1 MNVVPFL
8 WGWSDAEGLG
18 FLESYHH
25 ERTFLHFPRYPHPTL
40 AKSVGDE
47 GIVLE
52 LRILAAARMLFSK
65 FEKSTPLL
73 VFGMARVFLGVW
85 HRHRVLD
92 SCHPVSTDF
101 LKLYS
106 IWCSLNGREIHKPG
120 KTQLMSLPQVSGNW
134 HPCKL
139 KISLWCHHSHW
150 EGKVRNYPTKV
161 KLFELLTSW
170 RVITCMQTS
179 SYHHLG
185 RHMRLKREGE
195 SDLQTTRSCESGHH
209 RHQNRNRVHGS
220 PWREPHIISSR
231 TWLSRIF
238 SSSYIDAWHFL
249 TVGNLEVR
257 SYQQTMEASWP
268 LEASLLPFSFLNV
281 A

>member
-139 KISLWCHHSHW
+139 KISLRSPSTLRRKCKKLPNKGQTLWASHIM
-150 EGKVRNYPTKV
+150 EGYYLHANIILSPLGKAYEIEARRGEWPSDNPQ
-161 KLFELLTSW
+161 LWIWSP
-170 RVITCMQTS
+170 S
-179 SYHHLG
+179 SSKSKPCAWKSMERASHHL
-185 RHMRLKREGE
+185 LK
-195 SDLQTTRSCESGHH
+195 
-209 RHQNRNRVHGS
+209 NMIV
-220 PWREPHIISSR
+220 
-231 TWLSRIF
+231 
-238 SSSYIDAWHFL
+238 
-249 TVGNLEVR
+249 
-257 SYQQTMEASWP
+257 
-268 LEASLLPFSFLNV
+268 
-281 A
+281 